1 MSPTTRSRRLLVI
14 GSQCE
19 AFGDAARL
27 EFLPRAAEELY
38 AVMTDPNLGQCLP
51 ARPEGGLLIDPAVN
65 EARSAIIDSF
75 CRASEQ
81 QATLIVAYIGHGKY
95 AHERFY
101 LLPRDAEVPPRADT
115 AVHLVELID
124 ELYTNQPGID
134 GLVVLIDSCYA
145 GVGAVGAA
153 RHWSDDLSW
162 KRRFEV
168 LTATSDRPAYD
179 GCFTQTLT
187 ACLRDGI
194 DDDPDDYLRCEQVHR
209 VIRDACQLQAPRHLT
224 NNADPGLFLARNVAR
239 SRPAWAGTW
248 AGDEI
253 ARLTADFQPTPMVE
267 RAVAASGAHR
277 SVALVGVAG
286 TGKSTLA
293 AALMR
298 PEVTEDAVPVGFAHA
313 VAFLSGGLSTS
324 DLARMLVDQLDRAVP
339 GFAAARK
346 DYLGALTE
354 DEQRRLDALQR
365 DVLGPL
371 RRLRPVKETVVR
383 ILVDGLDQVPSA
395 GEVSIRE
402 ALGELAAGPGLDHV
416 RLICTARP
424 DTDVPGGSHVLRV
437 DKADD
442 AILAPT

>member
-1 MSPTTRSRRLLVI
+1 MVS
-14 GSQCE
+14 
-19 AFGDAARL
+19 DA
-27 EFLPRAAEELY
+27 
-38 AVMTDPNLGQCLP
+38 
-51 ARPEGGLLIDPAVN
+51 GL
-65 EARSAIIDSF
+65 
-75 CRASEQ
+75 
-81 QATLIVAYIGHGKY
+81 
-95 AHERFY
+95 
-101 LLPRDAEVPPRADT
+101 
-115 AVHLVELID
+115 
-124 ELYTNQPGID
+124 
-134 GLVVLIDSCYA
+134 
-145 GVGAVGAA
+145 
-153 RHWSDDLSW
+153 W
-162 KRRFEV
+162 
-168 LTATSDRPAYD
+168 
-179 GCFTQTLT
+179 
-187 ACLRDGI
+187 
-194 DDDPDDYLRCEQVHR
+194 
-209 VIRDACQLQAPRHLT
+209 
-224 NNADPGLFLARNVAR
+224 LARNVAR

-248 AGDEI
+248 AGEEI

-298 PEVTEDAVPVGFAHA
+298 PEVGEGAVPAGFAHA

-339 GFAAARK
+339 GFAAARE

-354 DEQRRLDALQR
+354 DERRRLDALQR

-416 RLICTARP
+416 RLICTA
-424 DTDVPGGSHVLRV
+424 
-437 DKADD
+437 A
-442 AILAPT
+442 A

>member
-1 MSPTTRSRRLLVI
+1 MSPTTSNRRLLVI

-19 AFGDAARL
+19 ALGDAARL
-27 EFLPRAAEELY
+27 EFLPRVAEELY
-38 AVMTDPNLGQCLP
+38 AVMIDPDLGQCLP
-51 ARPEGGLLIDPAVN
+51 AQPEGGLLIDPTVN

-75 CRASEQ
+75 CRASKQ
-81 QATLIVAYIGHGKY
+81 QATLILAYIGHGEY
-95 AHERFY
+95 ARERFY
-101 LLPRDAEVPPRADT
+101 LLPRGSEVPPRADT
-115 AVHLVELID
+115 AVNLIELID
-124 ELYTNQPGID
+124 ELYTNQPDSKID
-134 GLVVLIDSCYA
+134 GLVVLIDACYA
-145 GVGAVGAA
+145 GVGAVGATM
-153 RHWSDDLSW
+153 HWAKDLAQT
-162 KRRFEV
+162 RRFEV

-179 GCFTQTLT
+179 GCFTRTLT

-194 DDDPDDYLRCEQVHR
+194 DDEPYDYLRCEQVHR
-209 VIRDACQLQAPRHLT
+209 VIRDACPCQVPRHPT
-224 NNADPGLFLARNVAR
+224 NDADRGLFLARNAAR

-248 AGDEI
+248 AGEVI

-267 RAVAASGAHR
+267 RAVAASVRHR

-298 PEVTEDAVPVGFAHA
+298 PEVTEDAVPAGFAHSI
-313 VAFLSGGLSTS
+313 AFLNSGLSTS

-416 RLICTARP
+416 RLICTAQ
-424 DTDVPGGSHVLRV
+424 
-437 DKADD
+437 A
-442 AILAPT
+442 